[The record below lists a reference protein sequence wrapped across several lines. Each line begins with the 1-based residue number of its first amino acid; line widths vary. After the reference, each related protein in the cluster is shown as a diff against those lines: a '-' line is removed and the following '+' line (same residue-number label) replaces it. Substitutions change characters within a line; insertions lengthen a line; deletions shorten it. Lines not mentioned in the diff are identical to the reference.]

1 MVLFLAVLYII
12 SRGKYDDF
20 IAAVDH
26 ERYPFYKLMPVALY
40 ILDKFKHDYN
50 SSEYDR
56 KLMMKIIEISGV
68 KYSQFYIRV
77 HWANKIVL
85 MLIGMLFS
93 SFIGLFVE
101 MDIGYAIFVVVLMI
115 AIAYFSDNEL
125 NEKIKKRRL
134 TIQMDF
140 PDFLN
145 KLVLLIDAG
154 MTVSRAWEKAVE
166 DNKKDSVLY
175 NELETVLTEIKSG
188 KSEQQAYEDFSKRCR
203 TPEVTRLMSVLIQN
217 LRKGNSDLV
226 SVLRTLSNECWLMR
240 KNAARKLGEEAST
253 KMIFPMML
261 MLIAI
266 LIIVATPAMLAMQG
280 I

>member
-1 MVLFLAVLYII
+1 M
-12 SRGKYDDF
+12 SRGKYDEF
-20 IAAVDH
+20 VAAVDSK
-26 ERYPFYKLMPVALY
+26 RYPFCKLMPMALY
-40 ILDKFKHDYN
+40 ILDRFKQDYN

-85 MLIGMLFS
+85 MLLGILFS
-93 SFIGLFVE
+93 SFVGMFAE
-101 MDIGYAIFVVVLMI
+101 MDAGYAIFVLVFMI
-115 AIAYFSDNEL
+115 AIAYFSDYEL
-125 NEKIKKRRL
+125 NERIKKRRL
-134 TIQMDF
+134 AIQMDF
-140 PDFLN
+140 PEFLN

-166 DNKKDSVLY
+166 DNKKESVLY
-175 NELETVLTEIKSG
+175 FELETVLTEIKSG

-226 SVLRTLSNECWLMR
+226 SILRTLSNECWMMR

-280 I
+280 IK